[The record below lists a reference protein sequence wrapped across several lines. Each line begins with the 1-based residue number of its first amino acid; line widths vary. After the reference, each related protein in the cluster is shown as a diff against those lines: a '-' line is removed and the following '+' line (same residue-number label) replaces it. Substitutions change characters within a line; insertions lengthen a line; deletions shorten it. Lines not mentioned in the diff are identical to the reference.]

1 MNNEVSKLIYNALIK
16 HQILYLPEVGT
27 LRVVRYSATMSSK
40 NEVIPPRYDIEYSSG
55 DCAKSLIDIISS
67 EVGVDINRAEEI
79 YLRWLDKAREGSVV
93 VIDRVGELRDKSFV
107 VDKELVD
114 ALNLCRE
121 PLRVIR
127 RKSNAL
133 LYTILALILVAAI
146 GGGAWWYFNSMT
158 EVNATAEK
166 VINEETTSSVE
177 IPLDVENKQSE
188 LDVVNDVNIAKEIE
202 VSEDTDVIIEEENI
216 VEQIEPTEDSEVAE
230 EVAEF
235 VEVVEAEVVVEDV
248 VTDWRTRDDI
258 RHWVV
263 VGSYSTTANAE
274 RAIADIMKRMPQ
286 MQCNYFKLGSMYA
299 VAAFGSADSEECQE
313 FKRAYVKEFEQSWV
327 YTPKKFR

>member
-1 MNNEVSKLIYNALIK
+1 
-16 HQILYLPEVGT
+16 
-27 LRVVRYSATMSSK
+27 
-40 NEVIPPRYDIEYSSG
+40 
-55 DCAKSLIDIISS
+55 
-67 EVGVDINRAEEI
+67 
-79 YLRWLDKAREGSVV
+79 
-93 VIDRVGELRDKSFV
+93 
-107 VDKELVD
+107 
-114 ALNLCRE
+114 
-121 PLRVIR
+121 
-127 RKSNAL
+127 
-133 LYTILALILVAAI
+133 
-146 GGGAWWYFNSMT
+146 MT

-166 VINEETTSSVE
+166 EINEETTSSVE
-177 IPLDVENKQSE
+177 TTLDVEDKQPE
-188 LDVVNDVNIAKEIE
+188 FEVVNDVNIAKEIE
-202 VSEDTDVIIEEENI
+202 VSEDADVIIEEENI

-235 VEVVEAEVVVEDV
+235 VEVVEAEVAEVVVEDV